1 MKKLFIIITL
11 LCANYTYAQKQETQP
26 TNKNTEETQEIH
38 SQPNPDSLA
47 IEPRIP
53 TSTELELVV
62 NINNNTEK
70 NPLPPTK
77 TIIAEVDES
86 EQPNLLSELKILR
99 EDKQE
104 LLDRIKQL
112 QSENA
117 DIKEDFDVATKQIQ
131 ALLTEKSELK
141 HEIKELSNLMD
152 KGPGS
157 LFKGWVY
164 SPELDWV
171 YVSPTIVPYSYSQK
185 NGWMLYQL
193 GSNPRRVFYFETES
207 WERLDKPMITESIQE
222 R

>member
-11 LCANYTYAQKQETQP
+11 VCTNYLFAQTQETTEVRKQP
-26 TNKNTEETQEIH
+26 TTIA
-38 SQPNPDSLA
+38 PIL
-47 IEPRIP
+47 EPRTP
-53 TSTELELVV
+53 VSTELELVV
-62 NINNNTEK
+62 NINTNTELT
-70 NPLPPTK
+70 PQPPSK
-77 TIIAEVDES
+77 TIIAEVEES
-86 EQPNLLSELKILR
+86 EQPNLLNELKTLR

-104 LLDRIKQL
+104 LLDRVKQL
-112 QSENA
+112 QSEKA

-131 ALLTEKSELK
+131 EFIAERSELRSSV
-141 HEIKELSNLMD
+141 KELRDTIN

-164 SPELDWV
+164 SQELDWV

-185 NGWMLYQL
+185 NGWMMYQY

-207 WERLDKPMITESIQE
+207 WERLDKPMITESNQE